1 MIVVLDSLVMFGV
14 ATLLCRLFGQHHET
28 EEQDLAIPAAAP
40 SGAKQLVSPST
51 PSKVF
56 PRSAAPST
64 SPAAPSSPP
73 LRAIRCPLPHCRRE
87 GQGSS
92 GGAAPNVPWLPD
104 SLEDFEEMM
113 RASCDRHSARPRECH
128 ITFSREASTP
138 PVTPTRGMLTA
149 RLHRGSS
156 DIPTGAYT
164 PRRSALKSS
173 EKQQLVRSAGR
184 QSEERRRL
192 QFA

>member
-1 MIVVLDSLVMFGV
+1 MIVVLDSFAILGAAALV
-14 ATLLCRLFGQHHET
+14 CRLFRQHDEK
-28 EEQDLAIPAAAP
+28 EVQEDANPAAAP
-40 SGAKQLVSPST
+40 SGAKQPASSTT

-73 LRAIRCPLPHCRRE
+73 LRAIRCPLPHSRG
-87 GQGSS
+87 GQVSS
-92 GGAAPNVPWLPD
+92 GGAEPNVPWLPD
-104 SLEDFEEMM
+104 SLEDFEEMV

>member
-1 MIVVLDSLVMFGV
+1 MIVVLDSLAVFGV
-14 ATLLCRLFGQHHET
+14 AALLCRLFGQHHER
-28 EEQDLAIPAAAP
+28 EEGDEANPAAAS
-40 SGAKQLVSPST
+40 SGAKQTCSPSP

-73 LRAIRCPLPHCRRE
+73 LRAIRCPAPRLRD

-92 GGAAPNVPWLPD
+92 GGAGANIPWLPD
-104 SLEDFEEMM
+104 SLEDFEEML
-113 RASCDRHSARPRECH
+113 RASCDRHSARPHECH
-128 ITFSREASTP
+128 ITFIREASTP
-138 PVTPTRGMLTA
+138 PITPTRGMLKA

-156 DIPTGAYT
+156 EIPAGVFT

-184 QSEERRRL
+184 QLEDRRRL